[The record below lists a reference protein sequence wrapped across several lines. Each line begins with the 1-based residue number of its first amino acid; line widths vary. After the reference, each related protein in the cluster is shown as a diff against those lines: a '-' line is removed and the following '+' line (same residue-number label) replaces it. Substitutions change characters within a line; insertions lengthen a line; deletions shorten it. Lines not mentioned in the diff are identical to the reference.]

1 MSNVFVFDPAAFKLA
16 YPQFAKFTNEQLT
29 NFFEEVE
36 NTIVD
41 NTESSCFSLKD
52 RKKWFYLLVAHNAEL
67 QNRINDGNSGL
78 VGRISSATQ
87 GSVSIST
94 DYSMGSGALEQWLKQ
109 TPYGAKFYAFTAP
122 YRTALWVAA
131 TAPMPVKRTKWLY
144 PFGWSGY

>member
-1 MSNVFVFDPAAFKLA
+1 MSNVFVFDPAAFKLS

-52 RKKWFYLLVAHNAEL
+52 RKKRFYLLVAHNAEL
-67 QNRINDGNSGL
+67 QNRINDGNTGL
-78 VGRISSATQ
+78 VGRISSATE

-131 TAPMPVKRTKWLY
+131 TAPMPVKRTKWPY
-144 PFGWSGY
+144 PFGWGNY

>member
-16 YPQFAKFTNEQLT
+16 FPQFAKFTNEQLT

-52 RKKWFYLLVAHNAEL
+52 RKKRFYLLVAHNAEL

-78 VGRISSATQ
+78 VGRINSATQ
-87 GSVSIST
+87 GTIT
-94 DYSMGSGALEQWLKQ
+94 
-109 TPYGAKFYAFTAP
+109 
-122 YRTALWVAA
+122 
-131 TAPMPVKRTKWLY
+131 
-144 PFGWSGY
+144 